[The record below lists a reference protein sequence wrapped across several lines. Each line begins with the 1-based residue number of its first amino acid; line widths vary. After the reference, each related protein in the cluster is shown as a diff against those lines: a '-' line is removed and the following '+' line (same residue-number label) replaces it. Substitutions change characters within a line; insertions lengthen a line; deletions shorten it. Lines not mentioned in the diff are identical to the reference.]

1 MSLTYGCICSGYS
14 APTLAWKDLG
24 WRAKFFAE
32 IEKFPSAVLAHRYGS
47 NMPGEAPAEN
57 GVPNFGDFTTIPA
70 SAGPIDLLVGGT
82 PCQGFSIAGK
92 RLGLDDPR
100 GNLAL
105 EFLSLARRLGARWI
119 VWENVPGVLSSFSGG
134 PESPL
139 EEGEEWEGDQDHDL
153 ATFLSFVLQCGYG
166 FAYRVLDTQH
176 VRTQRM
182 PRAIPQRRRRVI
194 LVGYLGDWR
203 RAAAVLFDPE
213 SLRGDP
219 PPRRKA
225 GQGAAGTISARTE
238 GGGGLGTDFELGGG
252 LVDVAP
258 TLMGTG
264 CGVERVGEGRG
275 QDPVVA
281 VRVNMAKP
289 AHATVAPTLRAGGN
303 STGGDR
309 PPGSDVDTAD
319 SLVAVRVSPPL
330 TTNQHAD
337 NEGREGLLVA
347 HTLRA
352 EGFDASEDGTG
363 RGTPIVPVSSIAF
376 DSKASGRNGF
386 GVSKDVAPTLRAM
399 GTGDAARPNGG
410 GQVAIAIQERAT
422 SENSAAGPD
431 GVGVRTDGAAYT
443 LEARTV
449 PQAVAFAQ
457 NNRDEVR
464 LVGGDGGIVGAL
476 GADLGTK
483 QQSYLAIASDDP
495 ESGEPFTIMERG
507 RSDGAN
513 LEYRQD
519 GTANAILTPNG
530 GRGGLGVG
538 AIVQK
543 WLVRRLTPKECSRL
557 QGAPDDF
564 CKIPW
569 RGKPTDKCPDG
580 PQYRA
585 YGNSMS
591 TNVIG
596 WVGERI
602 DLMEKLIREGRI

>member
-1 MSLTYGCICSGYS
+1 MSLTYGCVCSGYS

-24 WRAKFFAE
+24 WQTKFFAE

-57 GVPNFGDFTTIPA
+57 GVPNFGDFTAIPE

-134 PESPL
+134 PESLL

-203 RAAAVLFDPE
+203 RAAAVLFDSE

-219 PPRRKA
+219 PPCRKA

-281 VRVNMAKP
+281 VRTVS
-289 AHATVAPTLRAGGN
+289 ATVSSKWAKGSGGPAGDECQN
-303 STGGDR
+303 
-309 PPGSDVDTAD
+309 
-319 SLVAVRVSPPL
+319 LVAFGTAPPL

-363 RGTPIVPVSSIAF
+363 RGTPIVPVPSIAF

-422 SENSAAGPD
+422 SANSATGPD

-464 LVGGDGGIVGAL
+464 LVGGNGGIVGTL
-476 GADLGTK
+476 GADVGTK
-483 QQSYLAIASDDP
+483 QQSYLAIASDYP

-507 RSDGAN
+507 RSDGSN

-543 WLVRRLTPKECSRL
+543 WSVRRLTPRECSRL

-569 RGKPTDKCPDG
+569 RGKPADKCPDG